1 MRFRAAAW
9 LFALGAWIAAGSVQA
24 EVVRLQTLE
33 SRAITYRASMA
44 VEQARIAGARA
55 GEDVARSA
63 YYPKVN
69 LNLEGSASAGGKL
82 VRVADVHGNEY
93 LVQGAR
99 PLGESNAFAPQL
111 RYGATLSLL
120 QNVYDFGRT
129 RSAVRAAQA
138 TTDAARVDA
147 EAARSQILAEVRAAY
162 LSWLAASVSAQA
174 AEDSVTQA
182 KARRDRV
189 DARVAEGV
197 RPQADALL
205 AQRQQALAEL
215 DGVRARA
222 RLKGARIEVE
232 HASGAELGPSAEPD
246 LELLD
251 HPPTELGNAVTQ
263 AAVARRQA
271 QAARATAALHEHA
284 GGPVI
289 TASIDAGI
297 RGANDTLLPNFH
309 IGAAFSMP
317 LWDGGAESGRARA
330 ANAQADE
337 AMARSRELEA
347 ALAQQR
353 ALAQSDLQSAAER
366 LRIAEQLFALAEQQL
381 RGAEEKYQT
390 GVGTLDPVLE
400 AESEMWRAGQ
410 EVLSAKLLRIDAT
423 LRLASPGT
431 PSAVG
436 P

>member
-1 MRFRAAAW
+1 MAL
-9 LFALGAWIAAGSVQA
+9 LFALGACLAGGSVQA

-33 SRAITYRASMA
+33 SRAITYRASVA
-44 VEQARIAGARA
+44 VEQARVAGARA
-55 GEDVARSA
+55 GEDVARSG
-63 YYPKVN
+63 YYPRLN
-69 LNLEGSASAGGKL
+69 LNVEGAASAGGQL
-82 VRVADVHGNEY
+82 VRITDVNGNEF

-99 PLGESNAFAPQL
+99 SLGQSNAFAPQF
-111 RYGATLSLL
+111 RYGATLSVL

-162 LSWLAASVSAQA
+162 MSWLAASVSAQA

-205 AQRQQALAEL
+205 AQRQQGLAEL
-215 DGVRARA
+215 DGARARA
-222 RLKGARIEVE
+222 RVNAARIEVE
-232 HASGAELGPSAEPD
+232 RASGGELGPSAEPD
-246 LELLD
+246 LTLLD

-271 QAARATAALHEHA
+271 QAARANAALHELA
-284 GGPVI
+284 RNPAI
-289 TASIDAGI
+289 TASIDAGV
-297 RGANDTLLPNFH
+297 RGQNDTLFPYGH
-309 IGAAFSMP
+309 VGAAFSVP
-317 LWDGGAESGRARA
+317 LWDGGAESGRARTA
-330 ANAQADE
+330 SAQADE
-337 AMARSRELEA
+337 AMARSRELDA
-347 ALAQQR
+347 ALVQQR

-400 AESEMWRAGQ
+400 AQSELWRAQQ
-410 EVLSAKLLRIDAT
+410 EVLSAKLLRIDAM
-423 LRLASPGT
+423 LRLASTGT
-431 PSAVG
+431 PSAVR